1 MLREVGDLNSVNR
14 TCFFYS
20 SQNTANAPEG
30 SKARFAG
37 FAVVVSA
44 TWCNQFA
51 MNLGYGTAYV
61 RGQHDGSWT
70 QWSRL

>member
-1 MLREVGDLNSVNR
+1 MSEVGDLNSIDG

-20 SQNTANAPEG
+20 SQNAANTPEG
-30 SKARFAG
+30 ATARFVG

-44 TWCNQFA
+44 TWSNQFA

-61 RGQHDGSWT
+61 RGKHDGSWT
-70 QWSRL
+70 QWSGL